1 MDLRIDQAFARIG
14 LNIKHPF
21 LRLEVARPNLRLNV
35 SGPRLKIEN
44 RLPEIHIDQT
54 ECFADM
60 DKRTPVEFMSYMANL
75 AWALGQQGTERIA
88 AEGEMLA
95 SIEDGVTVSDIA
107 FENSF
112 DIKDYDVAAVPS
124 HPPEIGFAL
133 YPVKIKVEPGTV
145 ETDLEPGAVRGNLD
159 WGQVR
164 AYLLQPPQLDIE
176 GVGRNC
182 DVII

>member
-60 DKRTPVEFMSYMANL
+60 DRRTPLEFSRYWSQVACEMASE
-75 AWALGQQGTERIA
+75 ATGRIA
-88 AEGEMLA
+88 EEGDMLA
-95 SIEDGVTVSDIA
+95 AIEDGVTVADVA
-107 FENSF
+107 WENSF
-112 DIKDYDVAAVPS
+112 RTDEFDVAAVAS
-124 HPPEIGFAL
+124 PPPRINFTV
-133 YPVKIKVEPGTV
+133 YPVEIRVEPGRV
-145 ETDLEPGAVRGNLD
+145 AAELEPGAVKGELD
-159 WGQVR
+159 WGKVR
-164 AYLLQPPQLDIE
+164 VYLRQQPKLDIQY
-176 GVGRNC
+176 VGKNY
-182 DVII
+182 DSTI